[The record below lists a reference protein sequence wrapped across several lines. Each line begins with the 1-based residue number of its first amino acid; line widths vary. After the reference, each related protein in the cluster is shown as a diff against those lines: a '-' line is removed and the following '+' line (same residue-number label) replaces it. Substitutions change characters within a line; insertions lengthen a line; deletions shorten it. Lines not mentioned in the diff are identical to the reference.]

1 MTGQP
6 AAAEEVHDET
16 ATPASGG
23 YDFGKPEGNRRSRRE
38 CKSFAMLFISYSTM
52 LTACGVRLRLSGRK
66 HGQLHER

>member
-38 CKSFAMLFISYSTM
+38 CKSFAMIFIS
-52 LTACGVRLRLSGRK
+52 
-66 HGQLHER
+66 